1 MDINLYQI
9 DAFSQ
14 TVFKGNPAA
23 VCPLDTWLSDDI
35 LQAIALENNL
45 SETAF
50 CVANA
55 SGFDIRWFTPTKE
68 VNLCGHATLACA
80 KVLFDELAYDKEV
93 IVFQSKSGELKV
105 RKNNDLFELDFPN
118 NQPTECEAPSALLN
132 AFAST
137 PVKVLKKQD
146 YIVVFAHEQDVINAQ
161 PDFNL
166 LKQLDLQGVVITAPS
181 TQYDFVSRF
190 FAPNFGIDEDP
201 VTGSSFTELAPYW
214 AQQLNTTQLY
224 AKQVSSRG
232 GEVFCQVLSERVL
245 ISGHAVKYLSGV
257 ISLNL

>member
-1 MDINLYQI
+1 MNIKLYQI

-14 TVFKGNPAA
+14 HIFKGNPAA
-23 VCPLDTWLSDDI
+23 VCPLEAWLSDDI

-55 SGFDIRWFTPTKE
+55 TGFDIRWFTPSKE

-80 KVLFDELAYDKEV
+80 KVIFDELAYDKDV
-93 IVFQSKSGELKV
+93 IVFQSRSGELKV

-118 NQPTECEAPSALLN
+118 NQATECEAPSALLN

-146 YIVVFAHEQDVINAQ
+146 YMVVFAHEQDVINAQ
-161 PDFNL
+161 PDLTL
-166 LKQLDLQGVVITAPS
+166 LKTLDLQGVVITAAS
-181 TQYDFVSRF
+181 DQYDFVSRF

-214 AQQLNTTQLY
+214 AQQLNKTQLH

-232 GEVFCQVLSERVL
+232 GEVFCQVLKERVL
-245 ISGHAVKYLSGV
+245 ISGHAVKYLSGT
-257 ISLNL
+257 ITIDL